1 MDQSNKISFKG
12 EALARKRKKL
22 RLSQA
27 MVANKL
33 TLSIDQ
39 INAIEKNQDR
49 GFINFHFKAL
59 SIKRYARLL
68 EVDLKKI
75 IIAKDD
81 STEAPAKNTP
91 VSPRPFFKPFFTLI
105 FLVFLLGVMM
115 RIFIFDTSENIEDD
129 LSIAALEKSII
140 AEMKPM
146 ENEDDTLPIIIND
159 PEPKAKN
166 TSDKNEEKL
175 IPQNET
181 IAAPIAA
188 ETESNYEFLCTIRN
202 ATTIEYT
209 TKNPEKPATYFHLVS
224 LEPQTICSIDD
235 AGNFKTVELEK
246 EGRVTIRGQAP
257 FKIQLDPSKSRL
269 FFQGWIVRV
278 DPSHSFIQLNPS
290 ELPEPQ
296 N

>member
-75 IIAKDD
+75 IITKDD
-81 STEAPAKNTP
+81 STKAPAKNTP

-105 FLVFLLGVMM
+105 FLVVLLGVMM
-115 RIFIFDTSENIEDD
+115 RIFIFDAPENIEDD
-129 LSIAALEKSII
+129 LSITALEKSII
-140 AEMKPM
+140 AKMKPM
-146 ENEDDTLPIIIND
+146 EN
-159 PEPKAKN
+159 
-166 TSDKNEEKL
+166 
-175 IPQNET
+175 
-181 IAAPIAA
+181 
-188 ETESNYEFLCTIRN
+188 
-202 ATTIEYT
+202 
-209 TKNPEKPATYFHLVS
+209 
-224 LEPQTICSIDD
+224 
-235 AGNFKTVELEK
+235 
-246 EGRVTIRGQAP
+246 
-257 FKIQLDPSKSRL
+257 
-269 FFQGWIVRV
+269 
-278 DPSHSFIQLNPS
+278 
-290 ELPEPQ
+290 
-296 N
+296 